1 MHPFVQSVKLYRS
14 VMTPEKRAR
23 SRKRKPQFVPYP
35 LGHELSYARY
45 ITQMTK
51 LFIEKISQ
59 TTNVYVGMK
68 FKNDEDDFEELERL
82 YNMTFEEFYAVY
94 MWEYGQLAKE
104 IMRRAELV
112 FGANSAF
119 FQKQIKIIIGVPGSI
134 EAPWW
139 EGLKK
144 AWVQENY
151 NLMKGL
157 GREYVD
163 KITKVLMQ
171 GLTEGRSEAWIVDRI
186 KNIAEGLTGYRA
198 RRIARDQIGKLNSLI
213 TKEQSLSLGM
223 TQFFWHVQPDERVRG
238 HPRGVYKNAVPSHYM
253 MDNLLCS
260 WTDNTVY
267 SDDKGKTWKPK
278 TAIMEMENPGL
289 SIMCRCTS
297 YPVYNYVY
305 DIDKELGDDV

>member
-94 MWEYGQLAKE
+94 MWESGQLAKE

-119 FQKQIKIIIGVPGSI
+119 FQKQIKN
-134 EAPWW
+134 
-139 EGLKK
+139 
-144 AWVQENY
+144 NY
-151 NLMKGL
+151 
-157 GREYVD
+157 R
-163 KITKVLMQ
+163 
-171 GLTEGRSEAWIVDRI
+171 
-186 KNIAEGLTGYRA
+186 
-198 RRIARDQIGKLNSLI
+198 
-213 TKEQSLSLGM
+213 
-223 TQFFWHVQPDERVRG
+223 
-238 HPRGVYKNAVPSHYM
+238 
-253 MDNLLCS
+253 CS
-260 WTDNTVY
+260 WVY
-267 SDDKGKTWKPK
+267 RGSVVGRT
-278 TAIMEMENPGL
+278 
-289 SIMCRCTS
+289 
-297 YPVYNYVY
+297 
-305 DIDKELGDDV
+305 